1 MLRNRFHGY
10 ETIFLVSN
18 GWVNDT
24 MSRRLVWGASSEHV
38 ECSEQELV
46 VGS

>member
-18 GWVNDT
+18 GWVNDA
-24 MSRRLVWGASSEHV
+24 MSRRLVWGVGSEHV
-38 ECSEQELV
+38 EYSEQELV
-46 VGS
+46 VDS